1 MSTKTDPAFLR
12 AFDRQMLRAKF
23 QSLFWN
29 VISARKKKGK
39 YTLQQLA
46 DTLGVNKSAVSR
58 GFSEPQNWT
67 IDKLSDMADALG
79 VELVIEARDKAGD
92 VIYTPVGVT
101 QPVVTASQSSAIQI
115 RHQSNI
121 VVTGSGRF
129 DHTIKNVDSNNT
141 YLRAA

>member
-29 VISARKKKGK
+29 VVSARKKESK

-79 VELVIEARDKAGD
+79 VELVIEARDKAED
-92 VIYTPVGVT
+92 VVYTPVGV
-101 QPVVTASQSSAIQI
+101 VIAAVTVNKSSAIQMA
-115 RHQSNI
+115 HQSNI
-121 VVTGSGRF
+121 VVTRSGKSGYICRS
-129 DHTIKNVDSNNT
+129 DSVPQF
-141 YLRAA
+141 YSAAA

>member
-29 VISARKKKGK
+29 VISARKKKEK

-46 DTLGVNKSAVSR
+46 DALGVNKSAVSR

-67 IDKLSDMADALG
+67 IDKLSDIADALG
-79 VELVIEARDKAGD
+79 VELIIEARDKAGD
-92 VIYTPVGVT
+92 VIYTPLELVPLK
-101 QPVVTASQSSAIQI
+101 PVASTTTAENPSS
-115 RHQSNI
+115 
-121 VVTGSGRF
+121 T
-129 DHTIKNVDSNNT
+129 DSLVSASRLNKT
-141 YLRAA
+141 VFAKAS

>member
-1 MSTKTDPAFLR
+1 MSMKTDPAFLR

-29 VISARKKKGK
+29 VVSARKKNGK

-67 IDKLSDMADALG
+67 IDKLSDMAAALG
-79 VELVIEARDKAGD
+79 VEIVIEARDKTGD
-92 VIYTPVGVT
+92 VIYTPMGVT
-101 QPVVTASQSSAIQI
+101 QPVVTASENSIPRISAVPAAIVTSSM
-115 RHQSNI
+115 
-121 VVTGSGRF
+121 GGR
-129 DHTIKNVDSNNT
+129 INQNKNHIFAN
-141 YLRAA
+141 AA

>member
-92 VIYTPVGVT
+92 VIYTPMGVVG
-101 QPVVTASQSSAIQI
+101 PVVTTSKSSDIQI
-115 RHQSNI
+115 PRQSNI
-121 VVTGSGRF
+121 VVTRSGKTGGIGRS
-129 DHTIKNVDSNNT
+129 DHFPSIYS
-141 YLRAA
+141 AAA

>member
-29 VISARKKKGK
+29 VISARKKNGK

-46 DTLGVNKSAVSR
+46 DALGVNKSAVSR

-79 VELVIEARDKAGD
+79 VELVIEARDKGAN
-92 VIYTPVGVT
+92 VTYTPVGITQPVITASKSTVT
-101 QPVVTASQSSAIQI
+101 QPQYQSSNVVTQ
-115 RHQSNI
+115 
-121 VVTGSGRF
+121 SGRPSHF
-129 DHTIKNVDSNNT
+129 GKNDGFQSI
-141 YLRAA
+141 YLVAA

>member
-1 MSTKTDPAFLR
+1 MSMKTDPAFLR

-29 VISARKKKGK
+29 VISARKKNGK

-79 VELVIEARDKAGD
+79 VELVIEPRDKVGD
-92 VIYTPVGVT
+92 MIYTPVGMT
-101 QPVVTASQSSAIQI
+101 QPVVTGSQSSAVQI
-115 RHQSNI
+115 KPESN
-121 VVTGSGRF
+121 VVITGYGGFLGSN
-129 DHTIKNVDSNNT
+129 KNDGSPKI

>member
-92 VIYTPVGVT
+92 VVYTPVGVT
-101 QPVVTASQSSAIQI
+101 QPVVTGSQSSSVQI
-115 RHQSNI
+115 TSGSNI
-121 VVTGSGRF
+121 VVTGSGGFSRSN
-129 DHTIKNVDSNNT
+129 KNYGT
-141 YLRAA
+141 PKIYLRAA

>member
-1 MSTKTDPAFLR
+1 MPMKTDPAFLR

-29 VISARKKKGK
+29 VISARKKNGK

-92 VIYTPVGVT
+92 VIYTPVGIVA
-101 QPVVTASQSSAIQI
+101 PIVTASKSSAIQI
-115 RHQSNI
+115 PYHSNI
-121 VVTGSGRF
+121 VVTGSGRSGYTNQS
-129 DHTIKNVDSNNT
+129 DHFQTIYS
-141 YLRAA
+141 AAA

>member
-1 MSTKTDPAFLR
+1 MSMKNDPAFLK

-29 VISARKKKGK
+29 VVSARKKNGK

-79 VELVIEARDKAGD
+79 VELVIEARDKVGD

-101 QPVVTASQSSAIQI
+101 QPVVTGSQSSAIQI
-115 RHQSNI
+115 PHQSNI
-121 VVTGSGRF
+121 VVTGSDRF
-129 DHTIKNVDSNNT
+129 EHNIKNVGSNNA

>member
-29 VISARKKKGK
+29 VVSARKKNGK

-67 IDKLSDMADALG
+67 IDKLSDMANALG
-79 VELVIEARDKAGD
+79 VELAIEARDKAGD
-92 VIYTPVGVT
+92 VVYTPAGMT
-101 QPVVTASQSSAIQI
+101 QPVVTASKSSAVQI
-115 RHQSNI
+115 KPESNI
-121 VVTGSGRF
+121 VITGSDRF
-129 DHTIKNVDSNNT
+129 SHFNRSNGT
-141 YLRAA
+141 PKIYQRAA

>member
-29 VISARKKKGK
+29 VISARKKNGK

-79 VELVIEARDKAGD
+79 VELVIEARDKSGD
-92 VIYTPVGVT
+92 VVYTPVGVM
-101 QPVVTASQSSAIQI
+101 QPVVTASKSSAVQI
-115 RHQSNI
+115 AAESNI
-121 VVTGSGRF
+121 VVTGSSGSSRF
-129 DHTIKNVDSNNT
+129 NKSDSSPKT